1 MLNESQNVEY
11 KETWRD
17 EYLKWICGFANAQGG
32 RIYIGVNDKKE
43 VVGVGDPKRLMEDIP
58 NKVRDVLGIIVD
70 VNLLSDEGKGYLEI
84 VVEPCNVPISYRGQY
99 HYRSGSTKQ
108 ELKGVAL
115 QQFIL
120 KKMGMQWDDVL
131 HETATIDCIDERS
144 IRYLVRKG
152 IEAGRITDD
161 SMGDGPKEV
170 LENLGLV
177 SEDGKLKYAAILLFC
192 KCPQRYFTGIQFKIG
207 RFGADETDL
216 MFQDVVEGNILQMAD
231 EVIHVLKAKYLISP
245 IHYEG
250 MQRKEPLE
258 IPEDAFREIIYIAII
273 HKQYTGAPIQMRVY
287 TDHIELWND
296 GPLPEGYTVDTLM
309 RRHSSKPRNYN
320 IAEVFYRSGFIKSWG
335 RGIKKICLQRTSEVI
350 EFLLKNES
358 MKKVGLATFFYDDNF
373 GTCLQAFALQHVM
386 EQFGYDVSLIRYHRA
401 EKTQGDRDGRWKRI
415 FQLSPRKTL
424 WWLINRKS
432 ILAKKTKFKEFR
444 DRYLNLADDIDYYRN
459 SGLKDVSKKYDALVC
474 GSDMMW
480 SSDFKADWAF
490 YYLSFSEKRKNI
502 SYAPSYGRNHLTEQ
516 EIAQCIPYINNI
528 SHLSCREIGGGR
540 FN

>member
-131 HETATIDCIDERS
+131 HETATIDCIDERA

-161 SMGDGPKEV
+161 SMGDSPKEV

-177 SEDGKLKYAAILLFC
+177 SENGKLKYAAILLFC

-258 IPEDAFREIIYIAII
+258 IPEDAFREIIYYAII

-309 RRHSSKPRNYN
+309 RRHSSKPRNHN
-320 IAEVFYRSGFIKSWG
+320 IAEVF
-335 RGIKKICLQRTSEVI
+335 
-350 EFLLKNES
+350 
-358 MKKVGLATFFYDDNF
+358 
-373 GTCLQAFALQHVM
+373 
-386 EQFGYDVSLIRYHRA
+386 
-401 EKTQGDRDGRWKRI
+401 
-415 FQLSPRKTL
+415 
-424 WWLINRKS
+424 
-432 ILAKKTKFKEFR
+432 
-444 DRYLNLADDIDYYRN
+444 
-459 SGLKDVSKKYDALVC
+459 
-474 GSDMMW
+474 
-480 SSDFKADWAF
+480 
-490 YYLSFSEKRKNI
+490 
-502 SYAPSYGRNHLTEQ
+502 
-516 EIAQCIPYINNI
+516 
-528 SHLSCREIGGGR
+528 
-540 FN
+540 